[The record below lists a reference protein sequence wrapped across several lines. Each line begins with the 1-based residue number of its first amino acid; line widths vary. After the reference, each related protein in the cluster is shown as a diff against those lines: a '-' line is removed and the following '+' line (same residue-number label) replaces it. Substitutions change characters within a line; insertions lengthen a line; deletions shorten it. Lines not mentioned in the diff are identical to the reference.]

1 MGAESRRL
9 EVRHG
14 LKKGGEERKQYVHM
28 LNGTLCATERAMC
41 CVVENW
47 QTPEVGPLSPFAYSF
62 PRIDDFTIAFLVG
75 WTEYTGLDHS
85 ACFTTVYAGTRVYS
99 MGERTA

>member
-1 MGAESRRL
+1 MHAESRRL

-41 CVVENW
+41 CIVENW
-47 QTPEVGPLSPFAYSF
+47 QTPEVGLLSSLPVHAY
-62 PRIDDFTIAFLVG
+62 
-75 WTEYTGLDHS
+75 
-85 ACFTTVYAGTRVYS
+85 
-99 MGERTA
+99 